1 MNHPAKTKW
10 MAPPAA
16 LAALRYRLALV
27 SVAAALGLDH
37 AFLHFHLPHPFTA
50 FAPAAIAITF
60 WYDGI
65 TPGILAA
72 VLLSLVRTYLFEPDA
87 NALSRFLCDLAFL
100 LSLPLM
106 TQHRHA

>member
-16 LAALRYRLALV
+16 LAALRYGLALV
-27 SVAAALGLDH
+27 SVASSLGLNH
-37 AFLHFHLPHPFTA
+37 AFLHFHLPQPFTA
-50 FAPAAIAITF
+50 FVLATIAITL

-65 TPGILAA
+65 TPRILAD
-72 VLLSLVRTYLFEPDA
+72 VLSSLVRTCLSESA
-87 NALSRFLCDLAFL
+87 ASALSRFLYDFAFQL
-100 LSLPLM
+100 FVPLT